1 MSLSAD
7 YAAPAWPNPRKVTRN
22 AIVLTAFLVLQK
34 LLALMQQVMIGRV
47 SGLSAEADAFYI
59 AQTVPLLAG
68 GLIMVALTNT
78 LIPILRSGDDRRAA
92 GLYVNILALLAV
104 SSLVLWAFAPGV
116 VGLIGYGLPR
126 PSADIAVRLLREM
139 AVLLLF
145 QGASGI
151 LTALYYRRF
160 RFVIPSIGGCLL
172 YVGAITGVALRP
184 WTGVDSFA
192 WGMVAGGAAQVLLL
206 SSFAGRQEWQ
216 RPIFS
221 WQPLA
226 GFSTS
231 FLNILIASAAGV
243 NLMVDRPFASFGHA
257 GTVTAVTIA
266 TGLITVPSTMVVF
279 SLNSALLPAL
289 VSLREDRKAFAA
301 MFRHAFS
308 YMALFLGPANLILFF
323 TGAPIIR
330 LLFHSARFDND
341 SVQMTS
347 TLVAAYSLGIFGAAF
362 RDMLGN
368 VLISRGGEWIA
379 MTAGIVGLA
388 VSILLKL
395 FYLAPESP
403 AWIGFSTSIATWT
416 SAAIV
421 LAGTAVLIPVDWL
434 RFWRESGRRLALAN
448 GLFLGLCLL
457 LRPYAQSQS
466 YIPLLVLA
474 AAGAVYLAAA
484 WLGFRE
490 NRAISTVK

>member
-1 MSLSAD
+1 MSLTANSAVS
-7 YAAPAWPNPRKVTRN
+7 AWPNPRKLTRN
-22 AIVLTAFLVLQK
+22 AVVLTAFLILQK
-34 LLALMQQVMIGRV
+34 LLALAQQVMIGRV

-68 GLIMVALTNT
+68 GLIMGAVTST
-78 LIPILRSGDDRRAA
+78 LIPILRSGEDRRAS
-92 GLYVNILALLAV
+92 GLFVNILALLAL
-104 SSLVLWAFAPGV
+104 SSVVLWAFAPGV
-116 VGLIGYGLPR
+116 VRLVGHGLSR
-126 PSADIAVRLLREM
+126 FSADTSVRLLREM

-172 YVGAITGVALRP
+172 YVGGITGVALRP
-184 WTGVDSFA
+184 WAGVDSFA
-192 WGMVAGGAAQVLLL
+192 WGMVAGGAAQVALLCL
-206 SSFAGRQEWQ
+206 FAGRGEWH
-216 RPIFS
+216 RPIFG

-226 GFSTS
+226 GFSAS
-231 FLNILIASAAGV
+231 FLSILIASGVGV

-266 TGLITVPSTMVVF
+266 TSLITVPSTMVVF
-279 SLNSALLPAL
+279 SLNSVLLPAL
-289 VSLREDRKAFAA
+289 VSLGEDRKAFAA

-308 YMALFLGPANLILFF
+308 YVALFLGPANLILFF
-323 TGAPIIR
+323 AGAPIIR
-330 LLFHSARFDND
+330 LLFHSARFDAD

-347 TLVAAYSLGIFGAAF
+347 ILVSAYSLGIFGAAL

-368 VLISRGGEWIA
+368 VLISRGREWIA
-379 MTAGIVGLA
+379 MAAGIAGLA

-395 FYLAPESP
+395 LYLNPENP
-403 AWIGFSTSIATWT
+403 AWIALSTSIATWI

-421 LAGTAVLIPVDWL
+421 LAGTAVVIPVDWL
-434 RFWRESGRRLALAN
+434 RLWREGGRRLMLAN

-457 LRPYAQSQS
+457 LRPYIKSQS
-466 YIPLLVLA
+466 YISLLILA
-474 AAGAVYLAAA
+474 SAGAVYLAVA
-484 WLGFRE
+484 WLGFRK
-490 NRAISTVK
+490 RQA